1 MDENPL
7 TNTAGLVNFGNTC
20 FMNASIQLLMCARV
34 LGAFVG
40 FSNKYLSNS
49 DIGKY
54 ALTWSDYMNPETKVL
69 GPRIIYHRYMVLNK
83 NYVGFSQEDSHE
95 FLTFTLDDISEQIK
109 SGIASTQAITNKD
122 EVIDELNKIYR
133 IKFSQTVTYTDPSH
147 PEHSKPSES
156 TVYENILT
164 LPINSDS
171 EKLDDCFNLYMNQEE
186 PGFKIN
192 FQIVNPPKYI
202 FVGLK
207 RFRASQSHI
216 EKIIKPINVPFETK
230 LFDSDNTYVL
240 KGFIIHVGGIFGGH
254 YYAYGSRKIENQI
267 KWFCFN
273 DSSVG
278 EVSLETVE
286 KEASNAYVFLY
297 GRK

>member
-1 MDENPL
+1 
-7 TNTAGLVNFGNTC
+7 
-20 FMNASIQLLMCARV
+20 
-34 LGAFVG
+34 
-40 FSNKYLSNS
+40 
-49 DIGKY
+49 
-54 ALTWSDYMNPETKVL
+54 MNPETKVL

-216 EKIIKPINVPFETK
+216 EKIIKPINVSFETK
-230 LFDSDNTYVL
+230 LFDSDNTYSL
-240 KGFIIHVGGIFGGH
+240 KGFIIHIGGIFGGH
-254 YYAYGSRKIENQI
+254 YYAYGSRKIDNQI

-278 EVSLETVE
+278 EVSIETVE

>member
-1 MDENPL
+1 MNENPL
-7 TNTAGLVNFGNTC
+7 NNTAGLVNFGNTC

-34 LGAFVG
+34 LGAFVQ
-40 FSNKYLSNS
+40 FSDKYLTNPS
-49 DIGKY
+49 IGKY
-54 ALTWSDYMNPETKVL
+54 ACTWTDYMNPETKVL
-69 GPRIIYHRYMVLNK
+69 GPKIIYHRYMVLNK

-95 FLTFTLDDISEQIK
+95 FLTFTLDDILEQVK
-109 SGIASTQAITNKD
+109 LGVESNPAITNKD
-122 EVIDELNKIYR
+122 EIINELNKIYR
-133 IKFSQTVTYTDPSH
+133 IKFSQTVTYTDPTH
-147 PEHSKPSES
+147 PEYSKPSNS
-156 TVYENILT
+156 IVYENILT
-164 LPINSDS
+164 LPIDPSS
-171 EKLDDCFNLYMNQEE
+171 STLEDCLGLYMNQEE

-207 RFRASQSHI
+207 RFKTSQSHI
-216 EKIIKPINVPFETK
+216 EKIIKPIGIPFETN
-230 LFDSDNTYVL
+230 LFDPTHKYVL

-254 YYAYGSRKIENQI
+254 YYAYGSRKIDGQT

-278 EVSLETVE
+278 EVDMQTVE
-286 KEASNAYVFLY
+286 REVTGAYMFLY